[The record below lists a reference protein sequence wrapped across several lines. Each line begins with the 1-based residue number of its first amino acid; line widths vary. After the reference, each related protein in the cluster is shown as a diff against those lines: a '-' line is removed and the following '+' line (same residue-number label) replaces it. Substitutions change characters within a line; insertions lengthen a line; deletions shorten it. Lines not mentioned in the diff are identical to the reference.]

1 MASGYGYHSG
11 SAKPRPAVKRRTP
24 FFADLGVV
32 GAILVISLLLVL
44 LSGCS
49 GTALQF
55 AGPLCGAPNPA
66 TISLSDRKD
75 RAGFNARC
83 THTTYAP
90 DGSVTSVSEVT
101 ITSSESNTSEV
112 IRAQAE
118 AIDKL
123 AGLVRLSP

>member
-1 MASGYGYHSG
+1 M
-11 SAKPRPAVKRRTP
+11 RITP
-24 FFADLGVV
+24 FWVDLGVV
-32 GAILVISLLLVL
+32 GIIFVISLLFIL
-44 LSGCS
+44 LPGCS

-55 AGPLCGAPNPA
+55 AGPLCGGPDPA

-75 RAGFNARC
+75 RAGFDARC
-83 THTTYAP
+83 THTIYAS
-90 DGSVTSVSEVT
+90 DGSIASVSEVT